1 MRRITT
7 LALLPALA
15 LACTPENPEDSPS
28 CGFAA
33 MAGATMV
40 LEQLRSG
47 GRFMD
52 SVPAELQGTVPARVV
67 GYGTTPALVA
77 YGPDGAMVGYEGPGF
92 PTLPGWGLVLVE
104 DSLDTFKGVLIY
116 ETEPPM
122 SAPLLGGVV
131 SGNYT
136 IPLYGA
142 RVTWSGVSSPRCPLF
157 AAVDTVAGGEQR

>member
-1 MRRITT
+1 MKRTIPA
-7 LALLPALA
+7 ALCAA
-15 LACTPENPEDSPS
+15 FAAACSPQSSEDSAS

-33 MAGATMV
+33 MAGATML
-40 LEQLRSG
+40 LEQLRGG
-47 GRFMD
+47 GRFIGTA
-52 SVPAELQGTVPARVV
+52 PEELQGTVPARVV

-92 PTLPGWGLVLVE
+92 PTLPGWGLLIVE

-122 SAPLLGGVV
+122 GAPLLGGVV

-142 RVTWSGVSSPRCPLF
+142 RVTWSAVSSERCPMF
-157 AAVDTVAGGEQR
+157 AAVDTAGGG